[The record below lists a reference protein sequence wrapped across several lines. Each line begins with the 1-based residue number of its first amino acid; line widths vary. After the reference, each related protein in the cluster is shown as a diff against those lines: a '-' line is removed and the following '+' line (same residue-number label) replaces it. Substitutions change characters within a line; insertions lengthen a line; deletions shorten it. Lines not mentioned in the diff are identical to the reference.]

1 MGLIGIRYGKVVHRP
16 SCPAWA
22 RIACVLR
29 AARTSP
35 NRIAAATD
43 HRFMVLCFALSMSI
57 LSSSRRVIPAL
68 RAPTRHGLKVWEKI
82 RCTKYTPHG
91 HPASLLLI
99 RTMPPRGSVFLVC
112 NPGVSNR
119 RKVKRLR
126 HTVSLSSAGV
136 TKMFDKSWMLLHG
149 ETHSQQEANPQRAT
163 CSNTLF

>member
-35 NRIAAATD
+35 KRIAAARD

-68 RAPTRHGLKVWEKI
+68 RAPTRHGLKLWEKL
-82 RCTKYTPHG
+82 RRTKYTPHG

-99 RTMPPRGSVFLVC
+99 RTMPRVAPFFWFAIRAYQTAERSKDFDTQFHY
-112 NPGVSNR
+112 
-119 RKVKRLR
+119 LR
-126 HTVSLSSAGV
+126 QASP
-136 TKMFDKSWMLLHG
+136 K
-149 ETHSQQEANPQRAT
+149 
-163 CSNTLF
+163 C